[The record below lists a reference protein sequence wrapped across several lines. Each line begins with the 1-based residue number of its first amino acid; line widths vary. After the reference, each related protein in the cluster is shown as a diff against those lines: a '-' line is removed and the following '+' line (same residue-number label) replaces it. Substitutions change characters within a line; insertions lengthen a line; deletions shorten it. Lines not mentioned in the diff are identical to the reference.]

1 MAVPND
7 EVKEEDMDEGLD
19 ANQKRAGQLGP
30 TEPVGKNEKNLRGKL
45 VGASESVEAGKAITE
60 MDSEGHRGHR
70 EDGDPYAK
78 GAKAKPS
85 KSKDA
90 AKDAEKALN
99 KSMDKAHKKDVKE
112 GQEDLEAILR
122 IVRK

>member
-1 MAVPND
+1 MV
-7 EVKEEDMDEGLD
+7 
-19 ANQKRAGQLGP
+19 
-30 TEPVGKNEKNLRGKL
+30 
-45 VGASESVEAGKAITE
+45 SEAESITE

-78 GAKAKPS
+78 GSKATPSKAK
-85 KSKDA
+85 DT

-112 GQEDLEAILR
+112 GQEDLDAILR
-122 IVRK
+122 IIRK